1 MTAIFMFASLSLV
14 QGLVVYAS
22 TIADNAAAS
31 STKVAVAGGAAGEAA
46 GGAAREP
53 GGEACSDTGVDP
65 SCVETTEIEL
75 TPGDAAKAGLKNKST
90 DNIVKQTLNGVY
102 TVAAIIAVLVI
113 VLAGIRIITADGD
126 SGKIAAARQTIIY
139 AVVGLAIVGS
149 AFIITGIVQGVG
161 TK

>member
-1 MTAIFMFASLSLV
+1 MFAGLSLA
-14 QGLVVYAS
+14 QSLTVYAS
-22 TIADNAAAS
+22 IAANSSAAGPVR
-31 STKVAVAGGAAGEAA
+31 VAVAAA
-46 GGAAREP
+46 EP
-53 GGEACSDTGVDP
+53 GGETCSKKGVDP

-139 AVVGLAIVGS
+139 AVVGLAIIGS